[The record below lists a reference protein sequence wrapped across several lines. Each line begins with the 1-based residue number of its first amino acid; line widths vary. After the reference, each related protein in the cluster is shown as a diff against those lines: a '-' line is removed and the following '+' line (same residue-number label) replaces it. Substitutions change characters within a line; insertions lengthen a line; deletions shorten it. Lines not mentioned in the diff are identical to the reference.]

1 MLVNVFRVSENV
13 NALPLFSWF
22 LNVITVRFFLLSIPT
37 SDHSSYSFPFH
48 LPPPH
53 KKMSEMTS
61 TVSTYIVHSIIMDHK
76 RTETLSRHQNSP
88 LIYL

>member
-1 MLVNVFRVSENV
+1 MRFENVLTLQTNPMLVNVFRVSENV

-22 LNVITVRFFLLSIPT
+22 LNVITVRFFLLIIPT

-61 TVSTYIVHSIIMDHK
+61 TVSTYIVHSTDYG
-76 RTETLSRHQNSP
+76 S
-88 LIYL
+88 